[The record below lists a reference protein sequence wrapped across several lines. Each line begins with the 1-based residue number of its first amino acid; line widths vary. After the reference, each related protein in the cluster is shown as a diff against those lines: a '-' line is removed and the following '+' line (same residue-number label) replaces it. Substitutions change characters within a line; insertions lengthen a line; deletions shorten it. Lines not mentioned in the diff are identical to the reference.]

1 MSAEPLDVKQEK
13 SAGTIEVA
21 VSHESFIY
29 LMLKFLAAA
38 IIGGAWGATGAGTG
52 TVGVLSAV
60 IVCGARTRRIVNK
73 MKMTPIKAAMKR
85 ATGEVVVMVE
95 TAPLR

>member
-1 MSAEPLDVKQEK
+1 MHVSAEPLDVKHET

-29 LMLKFLAAA
+29 LTFKILALA
-38 IIGGAWGATGAGTG
+38 IIGAWGATGAG

-60 IVCGARTRRIVNK
+60 IV
-73 MKMTPIKAAMKR
+73 
-85 ATGEVVVMVE
+85 
-95 TAPLR
+95 